1 MEDQVER
8 RRIRVLVVDDFPD
21 TADVI
26 RSLVEILGYECRVA
40 DSGRAA
46 LAVACD
52 FEPTVVLLDI
62 GLSDMNGCDV
72 ARELRARR
80 GGDRMLIVALSG
92 WGRPEQRRE
101 ALAAGCDQYVMKPAD
116 VTKLRAILGAAD
128 PDRDRRSPRA
138 DRGL

>member
-62 GLSDMNGCDV
+62 GLSDM
-72 ARELRARR
+72 
-80 GGDRMLIVALSG
+80 LIVALSG